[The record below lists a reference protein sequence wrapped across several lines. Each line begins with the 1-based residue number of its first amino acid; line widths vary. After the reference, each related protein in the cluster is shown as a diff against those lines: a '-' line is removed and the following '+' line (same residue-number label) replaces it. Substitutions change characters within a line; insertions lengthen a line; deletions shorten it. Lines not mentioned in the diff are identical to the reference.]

1 MFVVIDGD
9 LAWTYRVTVYGIH
22 RSRCDAKEYDPSVA
36 AKLADARKEVDK
48 TMEEKGL
55 NRGLRQQ
62 EVERAVGEIMLSKYG
77 IKWRGPSE
85 LNPEIQAD

>member
-1 MFVVIDGD
+1 
-9 LAWTYRVTVYGIH
+9 
-22 RSRCDAKEYDPSVA
+22 
-36 AKLADARKEVDK
+36 
-48 TMEEKGL
+48 MEEKGL